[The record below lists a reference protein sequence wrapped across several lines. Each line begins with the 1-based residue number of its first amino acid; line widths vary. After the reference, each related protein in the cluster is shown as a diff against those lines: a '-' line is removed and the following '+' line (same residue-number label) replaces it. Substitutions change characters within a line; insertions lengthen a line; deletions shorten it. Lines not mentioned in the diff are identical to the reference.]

1 MLLPAIFG
9 CSKRHVAIINVVSS
23 CSNKENKGN
32 FGFLK
37 IDATN
42 AVFVG
47 FGGPPENADSSY
59 LSQTDSLSYGAFV
72 QVLGTF
78 DQKNGAYNP
87 FSSFIEASWLM
98 CQGSIPFANFLAPA
112 FC

>member
-1 MLLPAIFG
+1 MAEQVFWMLLPAIFG

-78 DQKNGAYNP
+78 DQKMEPTTLSAA
-87 FSSFIEASWLM
+87 SSK
-98 CQGSIPFANFLAPA
+98 PA
-112 FC
+112 G